1 MTATLRPG
9 AYVTESLP
17 MHWIAVDNEGMAWLV
32 DTQPGGWERRKP
44 YRGHTVGLLACAR
57 GVAMGLCLASGAPNT
72 FAQSTEDLARARV
85 AAEPQLQAHAATI
98 FYDWPNW
105 TEHIEWIATAP
116 IAEIVEWAAQIEAQ
130 EA

>member
-1 MTATLRPG
+1 
-9 AYVTESLP
+9 
-17 MHWIAVDNEGMAWLV
+17 
-32 DTQPGGWERRKP
+32 
-44 YRGHTVGLLACAR
+44 
-57 GVAMGLCLASGAPNT
+57 MGE
-72 FAQSTEDLARARV
+72 AQSTEEQARARV